1 MPLWTDSCVDRCLG
15 KGVLHRLM
23 PGWMSVWTEACV
35 EDLEKV
41 ENPSQAEN
49 LELYN
54 LLKIVG
60 FPTKDERKYVF
71 KRLVWYDGIL
81 KS

>member
-49 LELYN
+49 L
-54 LLKIVG
+54 
-60 FPTKDERKYVF
+60 
-71 KRLVWYDGIL
+71 
-81 KS
+81 